1 MLFKSKILLALLF
14 LPLLGG
20 CADLTSAAAGRI
32 LPPAYAVC
40 PLEGK
45 WSVQEEL
52 ASEGHPGG
60 NVLSSAAE
68 LQFSR
73 AMVIMGSNVWQ
84 QPSYKVKE
92 VNSRDYLQT
101 RYIALDGY
109 LAAIDQTVEVVTVS
123 ADANYLG
130 EFMIIDEAT
139 VVAFVQN
146 KVLRLHK
153 KADRA
158 DDPAAAAGLN
168 AVNGNYDDNSG
179 TSGVFL
185 GLRIPVDDDY
195 IYQTVWIAAH
205 DQQLRPLLS
214 RPDLFFP
221 RRSGFWELQVTGGTN
236 QEGAELRAQN
246 VAIKD
251 DPAASEVGVQAPAA
265 YTRGPSLAVD
275 YIGNNYA
282 AIAWNDGG
290 MEKLQVLPVD
300 QLSSPLGISAA
311 DMLGDGGAAAYNS
324 ARQQARQ
331 TLYGQGNTLTAEDGG
346 EDNFGLTRRNGH
358 WYLQGRINYYHHGI
372 PEYMD
377 FNINSIPPD
386 SLVVYDTLYLSWQS
400 IRDRVPNAVDA
411 FTSPN
416 KDIAVIRTTSKLYFF
431 GLNGEHLDSVPLGE
445 MDLPE
450 GTSIIMAEWATGFY
464 VDDWEK
470 AFVNHGAAR
479 I

>member
-1 MLFKSKILLALLF
+1 MLVKGRILLALLL

-20 CADLTSAAAGRI
+20 CADLTSTTPGKI
-32 LPPAYAVC
+32 LPPAYAAC

-60 NVLSSAAE
+60 DALDTAAE

-73 AMVIMGSNVWQ
+73 EMVIMGSNVWN
-84 QPSYKVKE
+84 QPSYKVKK

-101 RYIALDGY
+101 RYIVLDGY
-109 LAAIDQTVEVVTVS
+109 LASINQAVEVVTVS

-130 EFMIIDEAT
+130 EFMKIDEAT
-139 VVAFVQN
+139 VVSFVQN

-153 KADRA
+153 TADRA

-168 AVNGNYDDNSG
+168 TVNGNQDNNSG

-185 GLRIPVDDDY
+185 GLRIPADYDY
-195 IYQTVWIAAH
+195 IYKTVWIAAD

-221 RRSGFWELQVTGGTN
+221 RRSGFWELQVIGGTN
-236 QEGAELRAQN
+236 QEGAGLRAQN

-251 DPAASEVGVQAPAA
+251 DPAASKEGVQAPAA
-265 YTRGPSLAVD
+265 STRRPSLAVD

-282 AIAWNDGG
+282 AIAWNDGD
-290 MEKLQVLPVD
+290 MEKLEVLPVD

-311 DMLGDGGAAAYNS
+311 DLLGEDGAAAYRS

-331 TLYGQGNTLTAEDGG
+331 TLYGQGITLTAEAGG

-358 WYLQGRINYYHHGI
+358 WYLQGRINYHHHGI
-372 PEYMD
+372 PEYLD
-377 FNINSIPPD
+377 FNINFIPPD

-416 KDIAVIRTTSKLYFF
+416 KDIAVIRTNSKLYFF
-431 GLNGEHLDSVPLGE
+431 GLNGEHLDSVTLGE

-450 GTSIIMAEWATGFY
+450 GTRIIMAEWATGFY

-470 AFVNHGAAR
+470 AFVNHGAASL
-479 I
+479 

>member
-1 MLFKSKILLALLF
+1 MLVKGRIMVVLLL

-20 CADLTSAAAGRI
+20 CAELTSPTAGKI
-32 LPPAYAVC
+32 LPPAYARC

-60 NVLSSAAE
+60 DVLGSAAE

-73 AMVIMGSNVWQ
+73 EMVIMGSNVWH
-84 QPSYKVKE
+84 QPSYKVKK

-109 LAAIDQTVEVVTVS
+109 LASIDQTVEVVTVS

-130 EFMIIDEAT
+130 EFMKIDQST
-139 VVAFVQN
+139 VVSFVQN
-146 KVLRLHK
+146 RVLRLHQT
-153 KADRA
+153 ADRA
-158 DDPAAAAGLN
+158 DDPSAAAGLN
-168 AVNGNYDDNSG
+168 AVNVNHDDHSG
-179 TSGVFL
+179 TSGVFV
-185 GLRIPVDDDY
+185 GLRIPTEDDY
-195 IYQTVWIAAH
+195 IYKTVWIAAR
-205 DQQLRPLLS
+205 DKQLRPLLS
-214 RPDLFFP
+214 RPGLFFP
-221 RRSGFWELQVTGGTN
+221 RRSGFWELQAGGGAD
-236 QEGAELRAQN
+236 QAGAELRAQN

-251 DPAASEVGVQAPAA
+251 DPAASKKEVQAPTASSP
-265 YTRGPSLAVD
+265 GPGMGVD

-282 AIAWNDGG
+282 AVARADGG
-290 MEKLQVLPVD
+290 LEKLQVLPVD
-300 QLSSPLGISAA
+300 QLASPLGIEAA
-311 DMLGDGGAAAYNS
+311 DLLGEAGAEAYRQ

-331 TLYGQGNTLTAEDGG
+331 TLYGQGITLIAEDGG

-358 WYLQGRINYYHHGI
+358 WYLQGRINYHHNGT
-372 PEYMD
+372 PGFMD

-386 SLVVYDTLYLSWQS
+386 RLVVYDTLYLNWQS

-416 KDIAVIRTTSKLYFF
+416 KDIALITTTTKLYLF
-431 GLNGEHLDSVPLGE
+431 GLSGEQLDSVPQGE

-450 GTSIIMAEWATGFY
+450 GTRIIMAEWATGFY